1 MAAKDVASIPSH
13 VVKEFW
19 DWHFWDYHQEPRE
32 VIDRALLQ
40 FDAFCRACDKMNRE
54 HEQRQLAALPIQDTS
69 FEGPRLQKMSREKAK
84 TRKTLEKRRQR
95 AQNLARKRQSRGT
108 V

>member
-1 MAAKDVASIPSH
+1 MAAKTVQDISPE

-19 DWHFWDYHQEPRE
+19 EWHFWDYHQEPQD

-40 FDAFCRACDKMNRE
+40 FDVFCKAYDKMNNA

-69 FEGPRLQKMSREKAK
+69 SEGPRLQKMSREKAK
-84 TRKTLEKRRQR
+84 TRKVLEKRRQR
-95 AQNLARKRQSRGT
+95 AQHLARKRQSKGSM
-108 V
+108 